1 MEFEKLTAQVRT
13 GRKKGVARRLRR
25 EGFIPA
31 VCYGPDM
38 SPLTL
43 SVDPK
48 ALSDALRGPLGRNV
62 VVEMS
67 VEGDGAPKDHLL
79 VMLQDFQYH
88 PLDRKV
94 LHADFLHVA
103 MDRDVHVQV
112 PFVIVGKAA
121 GTTMGGVVQQV
132 FRTLPV
138 RCKPDAIPTSL
149 ELDVTSMEL
158 NNIRKVSDVALPAGV
173 AIELEPNLTLV
184 SCVQPTQAKPEAT
197 EGEEEA
203 VEAEGAEGGE
213 KKAEGGDEKKAEKK
227 PAAE

>member
-38 SPLTL
+38 SPLAL
-43 SVDPK
+43 SVSPK

-62 VVEMS
+62 VLEMS
-67 VEGDGAPKDHLL
+67 VEGDGAPTDDIL

-88 PLDRKV
+88 PLDREV

-112 PFVIVGKAA
+112 PFVLTGKAA
-121 GTTMGGVVQQV
+121 GITMGGVVTQV
-132 FRTLPV
+132 FRTLPL
-138 RCKPDAIPTSL
+138 RCKPDAIPVSI
-149 ELDVTSMEL
+149 ELDVTPMEL
-158 NNIRKVSDVALPAGV
+158 GTIRKVSDLALPPGV
-173 AIELEPNLTLV
+173 AVELEQNLTLV
-184 SCVQPTQAKPEAT
+184 SCAQPTQAKGEAA
-197 EGEEEA
+197 EGEEA
-203 VEAEGAEGGE
+203 AAAAEGAEGEE

-227 PAAE
+227 PEAK